1 LVRNFQ
7 ITNKESTLKNKSS
20 YTNLVLI
27 KHPLVERDITI
38 LRDKKTKSEIFRSAV
53 TRISN
58 VLAVEISNAF
68 SLTRFN
74 VDTPLEK
81 TNGYKLKQEVVLI
94 PVLRAGLAMVE
105 GFLQL
110 IPDSKL
116 GHVGLERNETTL
128 QPNRYYL
135 KTPKN
140 LSKAEVIL
148 LDPMLA
154 TGGSASAAIN
164 FLKKRGS
171 KNLVFACL
179 LAAPDGVKKILK
191 DHPDVIIFSAAL
203 DRQLNSKGY
212 ILPGLG
218 DAGDRTFGTL

>member
-1 LVRNFQ
+1 M
-7 ITNKESTLKNKSS
+7 KKKSE
-20 YTNLVLI
+20 YPNLVLI
-27 KHPLVERDITI
+27 QHPLVKKDITI
-38 LRDKKTKSEIFRSAV
+38 LRDKTTNTEMFRAAV

-58 VLAVEISNAF
+58 VLAVEISSSF
-68 SLTRFN
+68 SLSEFK
-74 VDTPLEK
+74 VETPLEK
-81 TNGYKLKQEVVLI
+81 TKGYRLKQDVVLI
-94 PVLRAGLAMVE
+94 PVLRAGLGMVE

-110 IPDSKL
+110 IPDVKL

-128 QPNRYYL
+128 QPNSYYL

-154 TGGSASAAIN
+154 TGGSASAAIS
-164 FLKKRGS
+164 FLKERGA
-171 KNLVFACL
+171 KIIVFACL
-179 LAAPDGVKKILK
+179 LAAPEGVKKLLK
-191 DHPDVIIFSAAL
+191 NHPDVLIFSAAL
-203 DRQLNSKGY
+203 DRQLNTRGY

>member
-1 LVRNFQ
+1 M
-7 ITNKESTLKNKSS
+7 KNKSS
-20 YTNLVLI
+20 FKNLVLI

-38 LRDKKTKSEIFRSAV
+38 LRDKKTKSEMFRAAV

-58 VLAVEISNAF
+58 VLAVEISTAF
-68 SLTRFN
+68 SLAEFK
-74 VDTPLEK
+74 VETPLEK
-81 TNGYKLKQEVVLI
+81 TKGYRLKQDVVLI
-94 PVLRAGLAMVE
+94 PVLRAGLGMVE

-110 IPDSKL
+110 IPDAKL
-116 GHVGLERNETTL
+116 GHIGLERNEITL
-128 QPNRYYL
+128 LPNSYYF

-154 TGGSASAAIN
+154 TGGSASAAISV
-164 FLKKRGS
+164 LKKRGA
-171 KNLVFACL
+171 KDFVFACL
-179 LAAPDGVKKILK
+179 LATPEGVIKLMK
-191 DHPDVIIFSAAL
+191 DHPDVIIFSAVL
-203 DRQLNSKGY
+203 DRQLNKKGY

>member
-1 LVRNFQ
+1 M
-7 ITNKESTLKNKSS
+7 KSKSS
-20 YTNLVLI
+20 FKNLVLLE
-27 KHPLVERDITI
+27 HPLVKKDITV
-38 LRDKKTKSEIFRSAV
+38 LRDKKTNTEMFRAAV

-58 VLAVEISNAF
+58 VMAVEISTSF
-68 SLTRFN
+68 SLKEIT
-74 VDTPLEK
+74 VETPLEK
-81 TNGYKLKQEVVLI
+81 TVGYRLKQDVVLI
-94 PVLRAGLAMVE
+94 PVLRAGLGMVD

-110 IPDSKL
+110 IPDAKL

-128 QPNRYYL
+128 QPNSYYL

-140 LSKAEVIL
+140 LSKAEVLL

-154 TGGSASAAIN
+154 TGGSASAAIT
-164 FLKKRGS
+164 FLKKRGA

-179 LAAPDGVKKILK
+179 LAAPEGVKKLLK
-191 DHPDVIIFSAAL
+191 DHPDVLIFSAVL
-203 DRQLNSKGY
+203 DRQLNKKGY

>member
-1 LVRNFQ
+1 MSRQ
-7 ITNKESTLKNKSS
+7 LKKKSS
-20 YTNLVLI
+20 YKNLVLLQ
-27 KHPLVERDITI
+27 HPLIKKDITM
-38 LRDKKTKSEIFRSAV
+38 LRDRKTNTEIFRAAV

-58 VLAVEISNAF
+58 VLAVEISSAF
-68 SLTRFN
+68 SLAEFK
-74 VDTPLEK
+74 VETPLEK
-81 TNGYKLKQEVVLI
+81 TKGYRLKQDVVLI
-94 PVLRAGLAMVE
+94 PVLRAGLGMVE

-110 IPDSKL
+110 IPDAKL

-128 QPNRYYL
+128 QPKSYYL

-154 TGGSASAAIN
+154 TGGSASAAIS
-164 FLKKRGS
+164 FLKKRGA
-171 KNLVFACL
+171 KNVVFACL
-179 LAAPDGVKKILK
+179 LAAPEGVNKLLK
-191 DHPDVIIFSAAL
+191 DHPDLIIFSAAF
-203 DRQLNSKGY
+203 DRQLNKRGY

>member
-1 LVRNFQ
+1 M
-7 ITNKESTLKNKSS
+7 KSTFKN
-20 YTNLVLI
+20 LI
-27 KHPLVERDITI
+27 IIQHPLVKKDVTI
-38 LRDKKTKSEIFRSAV
+38 LRDKKTNAEIFRAAV

-58 VLAVEISNAF
+58 IMAVEISNSF
-68 SLTRFN
+68 SLKE
-74 VDTPLEK
+74 VKVETPLEK
-81 TNGYKLKQEVVLI
+81 TIGYKLQQDVVLI
-94 PVLRAGLAMVE
+94 PVLRAGLGMVE

-110 IPDSKL
+110 IPNAKL

-128 QPNRYYL
+128 QPNSYYL

-140 LSKAEVIL
+140 LKNSEVIL

-164 FLKKRGS
+164 YLKKRGA
-171 KNLVFACL
+171 KNIVFACL
-179 LAAPDGVKKILK
+179 IAAPEGVDKLLK
-191 DHPDVIIFSAAL
+191 EHPDLIIFTSVL
-203 DRQLNSKGY
+203 DRQLNKKGF